1 MLKRRDL
8 LGASEPN
15 QLKYGVAAISA
26 MTFGAVIMI
35 PRVATDIAMGAA
47 RKNFGELDT
56 RETAKLTVA

>member
-8 LGASEPN
+8 YRASEQG

-26 MTFGAVIMI
+26 MIFGAAIMI

-47 RKNFGELDT
+47 RKNFEELEA
-56 RETAKLTVA
+56 RETDS